1 MPETPA
7 ADPGNA
13 NPDAWS
19 EPFTDADLNDLL
31 GLVDNPDNLVT
42 AGLAGTLYDPDNGT
56 DEEAF

>member
-19 EPFTDADLNDLL
+19 VPFSDADLAMLL
-31 GLVDNPDNLVT
+31 GLVDDPDNLVT
-42 AGLAGTLYDPDNGT
+42 ASLAGTLYDPDNGT
-56 DEEAF
+56 DAGAF

>member
-19 EPFTDADLNDLL
+19 EPFSDADLAELCD
-31 GLVDNPDNLVT
+31 LVDNPDNLVT
-42 AGLAGTLYDPDNGT
+42 ASLAGTLYDPEHGT
-56 DEEAF
+56 DEGAL